1 MANQKTK
8 DNAIIL
14 NIYDNDDNVVRTT
27 EARLISLRFGVIR
40 SLMELLNIDNVDN
53 TMDLL
58 KTVYEAWDEIK
69 DILQKIFPD
78 VSIEELDNTHID
90 ELVPFLDAIKTGK
103 VDRTLEYLAVPVAVI
118 DATIR
123 SFTENKEIEIVVPK
137 I

>member
-90 ELVPFLDAIKTGK
+90 ELVPVVLK
-103 VDRTLEYLAVPVAVI
+103 V
-118 DATIR
+118 IR
-123 SFTENKEIEIVVPK
+123 YSFSEIAK
-137 I
+137 IPTDEKN